1 MTAGGLSD
9 AGARAPAAWGQKG
22 PGVARPMR
30 RISGAK
36 AFEHALPR
44 VTVERP
50 GTWLDDTAAGLLVV
64 EIIIRKGGRHR
75 SVFPG
80 R

>member
-1 MTAGGLSD
+1 MAI
-9 AGARAPAAWGQKG
+9 RFKKG

-30 RISGAK
+30 RFSGAK

-44 VTVERP
+44 VAMERSSFRLGIP
-50 GTWLDDTAAGLLVV
+50 AMVSFV
-64 EIIIRKGGRHR
+64 IEIIIRKGGRHR